1 MDSNEAQQVLLEVLQ
16 ILENS
21 GLDVYSL
28 VEVKANNEYAT
39 GYPVIVKAFLGT
51 VRKQQIYDLAK
62 KHGLNVSEQT
72 EGLILY
78 KPKKAPFDCSTS

>member
-39 GYPVIVKAFLGT
+39 GYHVLIKAFLST
-51 VRKQQIYDLAK
+51 VHKQQVYEIAK
-62 KHGLNVSEQT
+62 KRGLNVSEQK

-78 KPKKAPFDCSTS
+78 KPKKGTV